1 MASMTSKTARKKT
14 TVIVVLVLA
23 AALAL
28 GSLSAFAG
36 GGGGGGGGESDG
48 GSAADVDTGG
58 DSGAGDGSED
68 LTSEQKQQLL
78 SLQRRDGGDP
88 MAMGEK
94 DAPVVLI
101 EYSDFQCPFCGKFA
115 RDTKPEL
122 IKKYVDKGVLRIEW
136 RNFPIFGAESE
147 SSAQAGW
154 AAGQQGRFWQFHD
167 LAYAKE
173 RKKNSGEFAED
184 KLIAMAE
191 EAGVKDM
198 AKFKKDMKS
207 KAGEKAV
214 AQDAGEGQSL
224 GVTSTPAF
232 LINSTPVLG
241 AQPTEVFTGMVEEA
255 RKAAA
260 AKDAK
265 DAEDKAK

>member
-1 MASMTSKTARKKT
+1 MISANNRKKT
-14 TVIVVLVLA
+14 TVIVILVLI

-28 GSLSAFAG
+28 GSLSALAGLG
-36 GGGGGGGGESDG
+36 GGS
-48 GSAADVDTGG
+48 GSGNDAAADVDS
-58 DSGAGDGSED
+58 DSGSGSED

-78 SLQRRDGGDP
+78 SLQRRDAGDP

-94 DAPVVLI
+94 DAPVTLI

-122 IKKYVDKGVLRIEW
+122 VKKYVDKGVLRIEW
-136 RNFPIFGAESE
+136 RNFPIFGGESE
-147 SSAQAGW
+147 ASAKAGW

-167 LAYAKE
+167 LAYGKE
-173 RKKNSGEFAED
+173 RKKNSGEFAEG

-191 EAGVKDM
+191 EAGVKDIG
-198 AKFKKDMKS
+198 KFKKDMDS
-207 KAGEKAV
+207 KAAAEAV
-214 AQDAGEGQSL
+214 QQDSVEGQNL

-241 AQPTEVFTGMVEEA
+241 AQPTEVFTEMVEEA
-255 RKAAA
+255 RKAAE
-260 AKDAK
+260 AKK
-265 DAEDKAK
+265 Q